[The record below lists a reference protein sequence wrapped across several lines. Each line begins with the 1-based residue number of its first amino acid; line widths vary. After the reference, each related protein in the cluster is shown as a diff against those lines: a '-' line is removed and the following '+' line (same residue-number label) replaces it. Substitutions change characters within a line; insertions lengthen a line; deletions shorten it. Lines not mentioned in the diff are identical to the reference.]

1 MSKPTQSDSS
11 GQHLPLGNGANTQ
24 GGFRVDP
31 PGQSNNSDSHR
42 PDAPPGQAVYGDQT
56 LAGTSGADSILGGY
70 GNDSLSGGAGDD
82 TLAGADG
89 TDTLAG
95 GDGADTFVIAGVA
108 GTVDGLDHILDFTGG
123 ADSLSLSGGPAPTD
137 ANFDTATAATYG
149 AAINAAFAAVADGA
163 AYVAVQVGSDVI
175 VFANTDAEPGNIED
189 AVVLVGRSLSDI
201 SFGDIG

>member
-70 GNDSLSGGAGDD
+70 GNDSLSGGDGDD
-82 TLAGADG
+82 TLDGAVG
-89 TDTLAG
+89 TDTLSGGAG
-95 GDGADTFVIAGVA
+95 SDTLVVTGVA
-108 GTVDGLDHILDFTGG
+108 GTQDGLDHILGFTGG
-123 ADSLSLSGGPAPTD
+123 ADSLAFSSGP
-137 ANFDTATAATYG
+137 TATAANFATATAANYG
-149 AAINAAFAAVADGA
+149 EAINDAFAAVTGGA
-163 AYVAVQVGSDVI
+163 AYVAVQVGSDVV